1 MLVLG
6 LDPGTATTGYGLVR
20 CQGATMECVEYGILT
35 TSKDRADHERLVDL
49 HSQVCRIIDTHSPEE
64 VALEH
69 LFFNKNVSTAITVGQ
84 ARGVLMLAAA
94 TAELEVA
101 EYNPTTI
108 KSSVTGYGQAQKDQV
123 QRMVMTLLSLAE
135 LPKPDDAADAL
146 AVAICH
152 HNSRRMPKAVK
163 SPYGSSRSRSEY
175 PEKSATELKSIKQ
188 GRYQS
193 ARTES

>member
-20 CQGATMECVEYGILT
+20 SEGSSMECLEYGVLT
-35 TSKDRADHERLVDL
+35 TSKDQADHERLVHL
-49 HSQVCRIIDTHSPEE
+49 HSQVCNLIDTHSPDE

-94 TAELEVA
+94 SAKLGVA
-101 EYNPTTI
+101 EYTPTTI
-108 KSSVTGYGQAQKDQV
+108 KSSVTGYGQAPKDQV
-123 QRMVMTLLSLAE
+123 QRMVMTLLSMSE

-146 AVAICH
+146 AIAICH
-152 HNSRRMPKAVK
+152 HNSHRMPKAK
-163 SPYGSSRSRSEY
+163 PSQRSSQARSAY
-175 PEKSATELKSIKQ
+175 PEKSASELKSIKQ
-188 GRYQS
+188 GRYQA
-193 ARTES
+193 ARSDA